1 EAMQRSA
8 LVSVLLTLVVM
19 TLLGVN
25 ASYGQ
30 QKGADFTL
38 NDINGVRFSLSDF
51 KGKVVLIDFFATWC
65 PPCIDEVPNLRAL
78 RKLYPNDTL
87 VMMSIS
93 IDPIHDTE
101 PVLKIFAEAYGM
113 TWIIASDTAG
123 VANKYGIVAI
133 PTIILIDQQGYIQ
146 SKHEGPAEKELLQS
160 KIDAIVPEF
169 TTPATVLGF
178 SIVAALLILR
188 GRKLRNGLNC
198 P

>member
-1 EAMQRSA
+1 
-8 LVSVLLTLVVM
+8 
-19 TLLGVN
+19 
-25 ASYGQ
+25 
-30 QKGADFTL
+30 
-38 NDINGVRFSLSDF
+38 
-51 KGKVVLIDFFATWC
+51 
-65 PPCIDEVPNLRAL
+65 
-78 RKLYPNDTL
+78 
-87 VMMSIS
+87 MSIS